1 MQRPPVK
8 ARGLPPAFASDKAT
22 LTLSSTRDSSGE
34 RVVLVSWHEGE
45 VDTGADDVTRS
56 SQMLLTSLDVE
67 RLRDF
72 CDAWLALVP
81 PTEPREAA

>member
-8 ARGLPPAFASDKAT
+8 ARGLPPAFMSAHAT
-22 LTLSSTRDSSGE
+22 LVFASTRDTDGE
-34 RVVLVSWHEGE
+34 RVVLVSWHEN
-45 VDTGADDVTRS
+45 DADDVTRT
-56 SQMLLTSLDVE
+56 SQMPLTTLDVE

-81 PTEPREAA
+81 PPEPREAA